1 MDFKDRLTKYREELN
16 LNKREMASRLEF
28 AETYYNMIENG
39 KREPSK
45 KFLFALV
52 DDSGKPEE
60 YWLYGIS
67 DEEYRKTRDTAKST
81 RIVLEQIVEL
91 KLLDN
96 LDSLFKDYEPKNVAE
111 TLLIAAI
118 KSDLSY
124 IIQPK
129 KEDE

>member
-1 MDFKDRLTKYREELN
+1 MDFKDRLTNYRKSLSVK
-16 LNKREMASRLEF
+16 KREMADILHISES
-28 AETYYNMIENG
+28 YYNLVENG

-45 KFLFALV
+45 KFLYSLV
-52 DDSGKPEE
+52 AASGKPEE

-67 DEEYRKTRDTAKST
+67 DEEYIRTRDIAKST
-81 RIVLEQIVEL
+81 RIVLEQIKEL
-91 KLLDN
+91 KLIDD
-96 LDSLFKDYEPKNVAE
+96 LDSLFKDYEPKNAAE
-111 TLLIAAI
+111 TLFIAAI

>member
-1 MDFKDRLTKYREELN
+1 MNFKNRLTKYREELN

-39 KREPSK
+39 KRERSK
-45 KFLFALV
+45 KFLYSLV
-52 DDSGKPEE
+52 SDSGKPEE
-60 YWLYGIS
+60 YWLYGVS
-67 DEEYRKTRDTAKST
+67 DEEYRRNRDVAKST
-81 RIVLEQIVEL
+81 RISLEQIVEL
-91 KLLDN
+91 KLLDD
-96 LDSLFKDYEPKNVAE
+96 LDSLFKDYEPKNAAE
-111 TLLIAAI
+111 TLLIAAL

>member
-67 DEEYRKTRDTAKST
+67 DEEYRKTRDTVKST

>member
-1 MDFKDRLTKYREELN
+1 MGFTERLTEYREKLK
-16 LNKREMASRLEF
+16 LNKKEMSTRLEVLPS
-28 AETYYNMIENG
+28 TYTMVENG
-39 KREPSK
+39 TREPSK
-45 KFLFALV
+45 KFIYSLV
-52 DDSGKPEE
+52 ADSGKPEE
-60 YWLYGIS
+60 YWLYGV
-67 DEEYRKTRDTAKST
+67 DGEEYRKTRDIAKST
-81 RIVLEQIVEL
+81 RISLEQIVEL

-118 KSDLSY
+118 KADLSY

>member
-1 MDFKDRLTKYREELN
+1 MNFKDRLTKYREELS

-45 KFLFALV
+45 KFLYSLV
-52 DDSGKPEE
+52 SDSGKPEE
-60 YWLYGIS
+60 YWLYGVS
-67 DEEYRKTRDTAKST
+67 DEEYRRTRDIAKST
-81 RIVLEQIVEL
+81 RISLEQIVEL

-111 TLLIAAI
+111 TLLIAAL
-118 KSDLSY
+118 KADLSY

-129 KEDE
+129 EEDE

>member
-1 MDFKDRLTKYREELN
+1 MNFIERLTEYREGLN
-16 LNKREMASRLEF
+16 LNKKEMANRLDVLPS
-28 AETYYNMIENG
+28 AYTMVENG
-39 KREPSK
+39 SRKPSK
-45 KFLFALV
+45 KFLYSLV
-52 DDSGKPEE
+52 SDSGKPEE

-67 DEEYRKTRDTAKST
+67 DEEYRKTRDIAKST
-81 RIVLEQIVEL
+81 RISLEQIAEL
-91 KLLDN
+91 KLLDD

-111 TLLIAAI
+111 TLLIAAL

>member
-1 MDFKDRLTKYREELN
+1 MDFKDRLANYRKSLN
-16 LNKREMASRLEF
+16 ITKREMADVLHISES
-28 AETYYNMIENG
+28 YYNLVENG

-45 KFLFALV
+45 NFLFSLV
-52 DDSGKPEE
+52 ADSGKPEE

-67 DEEYRKTRDTAKST
+67 DEEYRKTRDIAKST
-81 RIVLEQIVEL
+81 RISLEQIAEL
-91 KLLDN
+91 KLLDT

>member
-67 DEEYRKTRDTAKST
+67 DEEYRKTRDTTKST

>member
-1 MDFKDRLTKYREELN
+1 MNFKDRLAKYREGLN
-16 LNKREMASRLEF
+16 LNKREMASRLDF

-45 KFLFALV
+45 KFLISLV
-52 DDSGKPEE
+52 CDSGKPEE
-60 YWLYGIS
+60 YWLYGIT
-67 DEEYRKTRDTAKST
+67 DEEYRRTRDVAKST
-81 RIVLEQIVEL
+81 KIAIEQIVEL

-96 LDSLFKDYEPKNVAE
+96 LDSLFKDYEPQNVSE

-118 KSDLSY
+118 KADLSY
-124 IIQPK
+124 VIQPK

>member
-1 MDFKDRLTKYREELN
+1 MHFTERLTKYRESLN
-16 LNKREMASRLEF
+16 LNKREMASRLDF

-45 KFLFALV
+45 KFLISLAV
-52 DDSGKPEE
+52 DSGKPEE
-60 YWLYGIS
+60 YWLYGINE
-67 DEEYRKTRDTAKST
+67 DEYTKSRDIAKST
-81 RIVLEQIVEL
+81 RTVIEQIKEL
-91 KLLDN
+91 KLVDD

-111 TLLIAAI
+111 TLFIAALRA
-118 KSDLSY
+118 DLSY

>member
-45 KFLFALV
+45 KFLYSLV
-52 DDSGKPEE
+52 SDSGKPEE
-60 YWLYGIS
+60 YWLYGVS
-67 DEEYRKTRDTAKST
+67 DEEYRNNRDIAKST
-81 RIVLEQIVEL
+81 IISLEQIVEL

>member
-1 MDFKDRLTKYREELN
+1 MNFKNRLTKYREELN

-45 KFLFALV
+45 KFLYSLV
-52 DDSGKPEE
+52 SDSGKPEE
-60 YWLYGIS
+60 YWLYGVS
-67 DEEYRKTRDTAKST
+67 DEEYRNNRDIAKST
-81 RIVLEQIVEL
+81 RISLEQIVEL

-96 LDSLFKDYEPKNVAE
+96 LDSLFKDYEPKNAAE
-111 TLLIAAI
+111 TLLIAAL

-124 IIQPK
+124 IIQQNEK
-129 KEDE
+129 DE

>member
-1 MDFKDRLTKYREELN
+1 MNFKDRLTKYREELN

-45 KFLFALV
+45 KFLYSLV
-52 DDSGKPEE
+52 SDSGKPEE
-60 YWLYGIS
+60 YWLYGVS
-67 DEEYRKTRDTAKST
+67 DEEYRKTRDIAKST
-81 RIVLEQIVEL
+81 RISLEQIVEL

-111 TLLIAAI
+111 TLLIAAL

-129 KEDE
+129 EEDE

>member
-1 MDFKDRLTKYREELN
+1 MKFTERLTQYREGLN

-39 KREPSK
+39 KRDPSK
-45 KFLFALV
+45 KFLYSLAA
-52 DDSGKPEE
+52 DSGKPEE

-67 DEEYRKTRDTAKST
+67 DEEYRKTRDIAKST
-81 RIVLEQIVEL
+81 RISLEQIAEL
-91 KLLDN
+91 KLLDD

-111 TLLIAAI
+111 TLLIAAL

>member
-1 MDFKDRLTKYREELN
+1 MNFKDRLSNYRESLN
-16 LNKREMASRLEF
+16 LNKREMASRLDF

-45 KFLFALV
+45 KFLYSLAA
-52 DDSGKPEE
+52 DSGKPEE

-67 DEEYRKTRDTAKST
+67 DEEYRKTRDVAKST
-81 RIVLEQIVEL
+81 RVSLEQIAEL

-96 LDSLFKDYEPKNVAE
+96 LDDLFKDYKPNNVAE

-118 KSDLSY
+118 KADLSY
-124 IIQPK
+124 IIQPN

>member
-1 MDFKDRLTKYREELN
+1 MNFKDRLTKYREELN

-45 KFLFALV
+45 KFLYSLV
-52 DDSGKPEE
+52 SDSGKPEE
-60 YWLYGIS
+60 YWLYGVS
-67 DEEYRKTRDTAKST
+67 DEEYRRNRDVAKST
-81 RIVLEQIVEL
+81 RISLEQIVEL
-91 KLLDN
+91 KLLDD
-96 LDSLFKDYEPKNVAE
+96 LDSLFKDYEPKNAAE
-111 TLLIAAI
+111 TLLIAAL

>member
-1 MDFKDRLTKYREELN
+1 MNFKDRLTKYRKELN

-45 KFLFALV
+45 KFLYSLV
-52 DDSGKPEE
+52 SDSGKPEE

-67 DEEYRKTRDTAKST
+67 DEEYRKTRDIAKST
-81 RIVLEQIVEL
+81 RISLEQIAEL

-96 LDSLFKDYEPKNVAE
+96 LNSLFKDYEPKNVAE
-111 TLLIAAI
+111 TLLIAAL

>member
-1 MDFKDRLTKYREELN
+1 MNFKNRLTKYREELN

-45 KFLFALV
+45 KFLYSLV
-52 DDSGKPEE
+52 SDSGKPEE
-60 YWLYGIS
+60 YWLYGVS
-67 DEEYRKTRDTAKST
+67 DEEYRRNRDVAKST
-81 RIVLEQIVEL
+81 RISLEQIVEL
-91 KLLDN
+91 KLLDD
-96 LDSLFKDYEPKNVAE
+96 LDSLFKDYEPKNAAE
-111 TLLIAAI
+111 TLLIAAL

>member
-1 MDFKDRLTKYREELN
+1 MDFKDRLTNYRKSLN
-16 LNKREMASRLEF
+16 IKKREMANILHISES
-28 AETYYNMIENG
+28 YYNLVENG

-45 KFLFALV
+45 NVLISLV
-52 DDSGKPEE
+52 ANSGKPEE
-60 YWLYGIS
+60 YWLYGLS
-67 DEEYRKTRDTAKST
+67 DEEYRKTRDIAKST
-81 RIVLEQIVEL
+81 RISLEQISEL
-91 KLLDN
+91 KLLDS

-111 TLLIAAI
+111 TLLIAAL

>member
-1 MDFKDRLTKYREELN
+1 MNFNDRLSNYRKELS
-16 LNKREMASRLEF
+16 LNKREMASRLDF

-45 KFLFALV
+45 KFIYSLV
-52 DDSGKPEE
+52 ADSGKPEE
-60 YWLYGIS
+60 YWLYGL
-67 DEEYRKTRDTAKST
+67 DGEEYRKTRDIAKST
-81 RIVLEQIVEL
+81 RISLEQIVEL

-118 KSDLSY
+118 KADLSY
-124 IIQPK
+124 IIQPN